1 LFFFLLSVWLGCLWE
16 RIRREEIRTDV
27 TVIRMGLA
35 MYMEIDVAIVV
46 VIRCIIEISFIV
58 RRGDSV
64 VMVVSGKIVCNRR

>member
-1 LFFFLLSVWLGCLWE
+1 VWLGCLWE